1 MNANFTYPKLF
12 LTRVSKKNEKKSS
25 IELIENFC
33 QISNFASFL
42 FSSYTFSKDGCY

>member
-12 LTRVSKKNEKKSS
+12 LTRVSKENEKKSS

-33 QISNFASFL
+33 QIPNFLSFL
-42 FSSYTFSKDGCY
+42 FSPYTFSKNGY